1 MPYQFYQAAR
11 FCSFYHIN
19 SPDFGSLILFLVNHF
34 YVRSGHRL
42 SGAELGISESVL
54 YRWVRD
60 LSPVDNSR
68 QSGSYAALEAEN
80 RRLHR
85 ENDFLKKASRY
96 FASQPT

>member
-1 MPYQFYQAAR
+1 MTAPKPKTRRRRFSDEFKRQAVDLYQ
-11 FCSFYHIN
+11 
-19 SPDFGSLILFLVNHF
+19 GS
-34 YVRSGHRL
+34 GL
-42 SGAELGISESVL
+42 SVAEVSAELGISESVL

-60 LSPVDNSR
+60 LSPVDNPR

-80 RRLHR
+80 RRLRR